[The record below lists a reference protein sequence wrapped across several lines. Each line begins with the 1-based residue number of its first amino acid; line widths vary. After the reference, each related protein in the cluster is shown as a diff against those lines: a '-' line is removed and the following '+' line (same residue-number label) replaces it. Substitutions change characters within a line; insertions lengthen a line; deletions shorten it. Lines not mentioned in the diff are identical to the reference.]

1 MTQEAFRECE
11 NQSKEKLVIGKRMAQ
26 VVLEKL
32 GLILATRAPL
42 TTSGVRLGSSQHT
55 AATSELNLPQMG
67 F

>member
-1 MTQEAFRECE
+1 VTQEAFRECE
-11 NQSKEKLVIGKRMAQ
+11 NQSKEELVIGKRMTQ

-55 AATSELNLPQMG
+55 AATSELNLPQTG